1 VKVST
6 TTAQNKGKDEFHE
19 LKGLVGYIDALMD
32 SFPEPISRKE
42 LAKKTGVSQPA
53 ITKVKNRLLNLCEQ
67 NAFLFSNKL
76 ILRTDET
83 SWKLLSF
90 YFLQMKPTKMLL
102 SHYGWQ
108 MIKLMNLHSKISE
121 KIREYAFHFN
131 EKDTE
136 IMTRLVLYNLDNF
149 QVVNQIRTSIS
160 DPQQRTMLLSIQYV
174 SAAQNIL
181 QKLDLPIEK
190 AEDLRSV
197 LTIRDKLFYFTRDLI
212 WQQVQKADIMRE
224 LSTEEKETYLKV
236 YSTTIDFYLK
246 KLFGIGTN
254 FIKQAAQRRK
264 LEFKKDYEKIGV
276 FYTPLRNNANP

>member
-1 VKVST
+1 MKAST
-6 TTAQNKGKDEFHE
+6 TTAKNKGKDEFHE
-19 LKGLVGYIDALMD
+19 LKGLVGYVDALMD

-102 SHYGWQ
+102 SNYGWQ

-121 KIREYAFHFN
+121 KIREYATHFN

-136 IMTRLVLYNLDNF
+136 IMTRIVLYNLDNF

-197 LTIRDKLFYFTRDLI
+197 LTIRDKLFYFIRDLI
-212 WQQVQKADIMRE
+212 WQQAQKADIMRE
-224 LSTEEKETYLKV
+224 LPTEEKATYLKV

-254 FIKQAAQRRK
+254 FIKQAAQRRN

-276 FYTPLRNNANP
+276 FYTPVPK